1 MRVNCCRTLP
11 ILVLSG
17 LLTTIQPAAAQ
28 LGTAA
33 TAATTAPR
41 PAPAKAPATYPQIVR
56 LSYVQGDVRISRG
69 KLADKQLHQE
79 GDHSTGWEQ
88 ALANLPLETGYSLVT
103 GTGRA
108 EIEFEDA
115 SIVYLGE
122 NSVLTFNQ
130 LSTTDGVPYTEIAL
144 LSGTATLNVQP
155 MVWHEYF
162 NLNTPTDHI
171 AITYPQ
177 KAYLRVDSYL
187 DAISITP
194 QQGLLFRMPGLAAPR
209 AQAVGQTM
217 SFSHGVRML
226 TPVAMDKSA
235 SSEWDQWVAQRLEV
249 RNAAMSAA
257 MKDAGLTAPV
267 PGLDALNGQGRFFA
281 CEPYGTCWEPTNGW
295 APQATEVAQTGPQK
309 ATASRA
315 QTVASGAQTV
325 QPTAA
330 EEEPLASAKSSRV
343 PKAKTSAPST
353 ADAYLANHPGATVY
367 TEDYTFPCSAAAVRD
382 LIAIDPV
389 TGEEQII
396 GSEYAPYS
404 FPFFSVG
411 YPYPAAF
418 PHRGFSPFWAFD
430 AFGGYYPWDWAVCHA
445 GGWIRWQHHYVWVA
459 GGKRHHHRPVRW
471 VKTGHTVGFVPIHP
485 RDVAGKRPINLKDG
499 VFRVTGKSGASIERV
514 KFEESTPLKLLAEA
528 PKEFRN
534 PVLEP
539 LKSAEM
545 PNAMA
550 HSVFNVAVA
559 ARSATP
565 LKGSAIAKPT
575 AERGFV
581 GRDPGTPINF
591 DRKSQSFTVERQ
603 MSEGGRQTTVVRS
616 IGGGGGN
623 VRSGGSSMARGS
635 SSGSYSNS
643 NSSRSS
649 ASSYS
654 GGGYSGGG
662 SSRASAPAPSYSGGG
677 GGGGGSYHGGGG
689 GGGGGGAP
697 SGGGGGG
704 GAGGGGGGGASS
716 GGAHK

>member
-1 MRVNCCRTLP
+1 
-11 ILVLSG
+11 
-17 LLTTIQPAAAQ
+17 
-28 LGTAA
+28 
-33 TAATTAPR
+33 
-41 PAPAKAPATYPQIVR
+41 
-56 LSYVQGDVRISRG
+56 
-69 KLADKQLHQE
+69 
-79 GDHSTGWEQ
+79 
-88 ALANLPLETGYSLVT
+88 
-103 GTGRA
+103 
-108 EIEFEDA
+108 
-115 SIVYLGE
+115 
-122 NSVLTFNQ
+122 
-130 LSTTDGVPYTEIAL
+130 
-144 LSGTATLNVQP
+144 
-155 MVWHEYF
+155 
-162 NLNTPTDHI
+162 
-171 AITYPQ
+171 
-177 KAYLRVDSYL
+177 
-187 DAISITP
+187 
-194 QQGLLFRMPGLAAPR
+194 
-209 AQAVGQTM
+209 
-217 SFSHGVRML
+217 ML

-235 SSEWDQWVAQRLEV
+235 SSEWDQWVAQRV
-249 RNAAMSAA
+249 STRNAAMSAA
-257 MKDAGLTAPV
+257 MKAAGLTSPV
-267 PGLDALNGQGRFFA
+267 PGLDALNGEGRFFA
-281 CEPYGTCWEPTNGW
+281 CEPYGTCWEPKNGW

-309 ATASRA
+309 ATAS
-315 QTVASGAQTV
+315 GAQTV

-330 EEEPLASAKSSRV
+330 EDAQLASAKSSRV
-343 PKAKTSAPST
+343 AKAQTSAPST

-389 TGEEQII
+389 TGKEQII
-396 GSEYAPYS
+396 GSEYVPYS

-459 GGKRHHHRPVRW
+459 GGKRHHRRPVRW

-499 VFRVTGKSGASIERV
+499 VFRVTGKSAAPIERV

-565 LKGSAIAKPT
+565 LKGAPIAKST
-575 AERGFV
+575 AERGFLA
-581 GRDPGTPINF
+581 RDPGTPINF
-591 DRKSQSFTVERQ
+591 DRKSQTFTVERQ
-603 MSEGGRQTTVVRS
+603 MSEGGRQSTVVQS
-616 IGGGGGN
+616 LGGGGGN
-623 VRSGGSSMARGS
+623 VRSGNEGSSMARGS

-643 NSSRSS
+643 GGGN
-649 ASSYS
+649 S
-654 GGGYSGGG
+654 GGGN
-662 SSRASAPAPSYSGGG
+662 SRASAPAPSYSGGG
-677 GGGGGSYHGGGG
+677 GGGGSFHGGS

-704 GAGGGGGGGASS
+704 AGGGGGGASS